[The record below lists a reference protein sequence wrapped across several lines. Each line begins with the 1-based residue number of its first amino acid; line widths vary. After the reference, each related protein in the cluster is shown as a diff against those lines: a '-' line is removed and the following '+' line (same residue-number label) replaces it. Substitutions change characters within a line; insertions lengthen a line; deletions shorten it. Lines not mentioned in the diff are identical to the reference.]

1 MKFAIILSNS
11 IRSKVYL
18 QYLQKENLIPI
29 EIIYLDNQKIKNK
42 LNLKKFSKI
51 STLYSYKSNTINKKY
66 ICSKILKLKAKII
79 VYSSYSSDIIKN
91 RNILQKKQFIHCH
104 PGKLP
109 YFRGSAVYYYSLLI
123 KKTIFYTTFI
133 LNHKIDDGKVF
144 SINKYK
150 DVGYKGINEKIDSEL
165 RIKNI
170 VFFLK
175 SKNNKIFMKKNFKKQ
190 SKSNL
195 YYVPHPLIRFFS
207 INNILNEK

>member
-91 RNILQKKQFIHCH
+91 RNIL
-104 PGKLP
+104 
-109 YFRGSAVYYYSLLI
+109 
-123 KKTIFYTTFI
+123 
-133 LNHKIDDGKVF
+133 
-144 SINKYK
+144 
-150 DVGYKGINEKIDSEL
+150 
-165 RIKNI
+165 
-170 VFFLK
+170 
-175 SKNNKIFMKKNFKKQ
+175 
-190 SKSNL
+190 
-195 YYVPHPLIRFFS
+195 
-207 INNILNEK
+207 